1 MPTTTERL
9 LETAQALPEP
19 LLAEVL
25 DFAEFLRA
33 RHGRVASQVAG
44 RSLLDLCGGLEKS
57 AAFSE
62 TPELKTTD
70 VTALRVQ
77 RYHADGAA
85 GIPGHDAR

>member
-33 RHGRVASQVAG
+33 RHAKAVSDSGGGREGSGPFQE
-44 RSLLDLCGGLEKS
+44 S
-57 AAFSE
+57 
-62 TPELKTTD
+62 PE
-70 VTALRVQ
+70 VIQRRLRDEW
-77 RYHADGAA
+77 H
-85 GIPGHDAR
+85 

>member
-62 TPELKTTD
+62 TPE
-70 VTALRVQ
+70 VIQRRLRVEW
-77 RYHADGAA
+77 H
-85 GIPGHDAR
+85 

>member
-33 RHGRVASQVAG
+33 RHAKAVSDSGGRD
-44 RSLLDLCGGLEKS
+44 LLELCGGLEG
-57 AAFSE
+57 SE
-62 TPELKTTD
+62 TFQESPE
-70 VTALRVQ
+70 VIQRRLRDEW
-77 RYHADGAA
+77 H
-85 GIPGHDAR
+85 